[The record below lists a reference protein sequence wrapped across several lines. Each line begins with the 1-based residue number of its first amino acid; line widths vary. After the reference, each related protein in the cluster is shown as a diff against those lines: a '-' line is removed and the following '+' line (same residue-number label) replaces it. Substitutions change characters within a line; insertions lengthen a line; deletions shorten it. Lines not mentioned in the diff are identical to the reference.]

1 MSTPQ
6 EPVAM
11 LRAGDLNYRLDIE
24 RKECLELIQN
34 HRWEKLQEYDQLLKV
49 SRGRFGAQGSTLAR
63 AVAGFQGSRVPRFQG
78 SNDAFF
84 LTQLPA
90 KRLNP
95 NRTVVGKFLRLRW
108 ELHLHFPDVRTLW
121 TMKTQQMQHYP
132 GMLPKFGEQMLRNL
146 VNVQQWFGTSIGRQ
160 SGIVF

>member
-1 MSTPQ
+1 
-6 EPVAM
+6 M

-34 HRWEKLQEYDQLLKV
+34 HCWEKLQEYDQLLKV
-49 SRGRFGAQGSTLAR
+49 SWPFWSTGFHTCKGRCRVPGFQVPR
-63 AVAGFQGSRVPRFQG
+63 FQGSRVPTMH
-78 SNDAFF
+78 SSWHNC
-84 LTQLPA
+84 PP